1 MTMANPTTEQLP
13 SLELVRTTWRDRWSS
28 LQWKVYPWLSI
39 AVILIVWQLVGS
51 HLNPIFL
58 STPTKTSVALVH
70 QLRDGELP
78 GNFRQTALTFLV
90 GLGSAFI
97 VGAPLGILMGRYR
110 VVESLLEIV
119 VRILYSV
126 PAIALFPLFILAFGI
141 NDAMRAVV
149 VFLSSVFP
157 IAINAQSGVKSVESA
172 LIDVARVFGGRERE
186 IFVKIMLPGTV
197 PFLAGGFK
205 IAIGRAI
212 VTTVAVEMITSSTGL
227 GGMMAY
233 YSNQLLTA
241 QYESP
246 LIATVLLSLFLYWLG
261 DLVERRFSA
270 WRPLEAGRG

>member
-1 MTMANPTTEQLP
+1 MIARSSAEAPARA
-13 SLELVRTTWRDRWSS
+13 SSARTRWVRWSS
-28 LQWKVYPWLSI
+28 LRWKVYPWLSI
-39 AVILIVWQLVGS
+39 LLILAAWQLLGS

-58 STPTKTSVALVH
+58 STPSKTFVALAH

-78 GNFRQTALTFLV
+78 SNFRQTALTFLV
-90 GLGSAFI
+90 GLGAALV
-97 VGAPLGILMGRYR
+97 VGAPLGILMGRHR

-126 PAIALFPLFILAFGI
+126 PAIALFPLFILIFGI
-141 NDAMRAVV
+141 NDTMRAVV
-149 VFLSSVFP
+149 VFLSAVFP
-157 IAINAQSGVKSVESA
+157 IAINAQSGVKSVEAA
-172 LIDVARVFGGRERE
+172 LIDVARVFGGHERE
-186 IFVKIMLPGTV
+186 IFMKIIVPGTV
-197 PFLAGGFK
+197 PLLAGGFK

-241 QYESP
+241 QYEAP

-270 WRPLEAGRG
+270 WRPLEPGRG